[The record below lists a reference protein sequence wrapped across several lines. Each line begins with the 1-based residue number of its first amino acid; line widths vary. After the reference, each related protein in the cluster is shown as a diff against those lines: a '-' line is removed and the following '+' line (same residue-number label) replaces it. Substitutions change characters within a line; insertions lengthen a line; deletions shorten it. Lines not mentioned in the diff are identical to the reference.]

1 MERWTGRV
9 AVVTGA
15 SAGIGA
21 AIAGELVKKGLK
33 VVGLARRVERVEA
46 LEKSLKSEKGKLYA
60 IKCDVTN
67 DLEVTETFKWIKRNL
82 GGVDILIN
90 NAGVGSFNSIRD
102 GPVENW
108 RKIFDLN
115 VLALSVCTKEALQSM
130 KEKGVDDGHIIHIS
144 SIAGHT
150 IPLFPGIEMYSA
162 SKHAVTAL
170 TEGLR
175 RELVKQ
181 KSKIRVTVITST
193 MERWSGRVAVVTGAS
208 AGIGAAI
215 AEELVK
221 KGLKV
226 VGLARRVERVE
237 DLANSIKSATG
248 KLYPL
253 KCDVSKESEVTEA
266 FKWIKTTLG
275 GVDILINSAGV
286 GSQSSL
292 TDGPVEKWRKIF
304 DLNVLALSVCTK
316 EALQSMKEKGVDD
329 GHIIHINRFVRKIKT
344 GARTYHKTRWF
355 TLLRKDKVKIF
366 PTKSNENQ
374 NSTSVLS
381 VQSSVLPQ

>member
-1 MERWTGRV
+1 MKTRVISRSDKVAPQQRARPLSLSERF
-9 AVVTGA
+9 
-15 SAGIGA
+15 
-21 AIAGELVKKGLK
+21 
-33 VVGLARRVERVEA
+33 RRAFHRR
-46 LEKSLKSEKGKLYA
+46 SE
-60 IKCDVTN
+60 V
-67 DLEVTETFKWIKRNL
+67 
-82 GGVDILIN
+82 
-90 NAGVGSFNSIRD
+90 
-102 GPVENW
+102 
-108 RKIFDLN
+108 
-115 VLALSVCTKEALQSM
+115 
-130 KEKGVDDGHIIHIS
+130 
-144 SIAGHT
+144 
-150 IPLFPGIEMYSA
+150 
-162 SKHAVTAL
+162 
-170 TEGLR
+170 
-175 RELVKQ
+175 
-181 KSKIRVTVITST
+181 TST

-329 GHIIHINRFVRKIKT
+329 GHIIHINSIVGHGQISHPGLHMYSASKHAVTALTEGLRRELVQQKSKI
-344 GARTYHKTRWF
+344 R
-355 TLLRKDKVKIF
+355 V
-366 PTKSNENQ
+366 
-374 NSTSVLS
+374 TSVSPGAVRTEFPEASDFTGDILEFLKEIPFLQPKDIADAVIYILGTPPH
-381 VQSSVLPQ
+381 VQVHELTIKPVGSPS